1 MYNVQFKTR
10 LIKLWELAETR
21 HEAQR
26 NLTKEFPGIEVN
38 RKLMMDTVKKLRRKG
53 FDLKDIPPD
62 RTRIDYVGLG
72 MWFDELKKEIK
83 TTKHMS
89 WEEQDRHMQK
99 KGLL

>member
-38 RKLMMDTVKKLRRKG
+38 RKLMMDTVRKLRRKG
-53 FDLKDIPPD
+53 FDLKDISPD
-62 RTRIDYVGLG
+62 KTKIDYVGLG
-72 MWFDELKKEIK
+72 MWFNELKKEIEN
-83 TTKHMS
+83 TKQMS
-89 WEEQDRHMQK
+89 WEEQDHHMQK